1 MIRVVC
7 EECGKSYNYEVDD
20 FCPKCGAYNQ
30 PSRENRSGAVV
41 RSDGINEKYHDG
53 SFVHEEVHQEK
64 KIRRKFN
71 LDQKPRSR
79 PAVSRPSASAPRP
92 SSVFSSG
99 TRNRSGQSKAGS
111 ASAAVTAIVWIF
123 FILIFFRACAL

>member
-7 EECGKSYNYEVDD
+7 EDCGKSYNYEVDD

-30 PSRENRSGAVV
+30 PPKAGSPTAVV
-41 RSDGINEKYHDG
+41 RSDGVNEKNHAG

-71 LDQKPRSR
+71 LDQKPKSR
-79 PAVSRPSASAPRP
+79 PASSRPSFSAPRP

-99 TRNRSGQSKAGS
+99 AQKRSRQSTAGS
-111 ASAAVTAIVWIF
+111 ASAAVTVIVWIF
-123 FILIFFRACAL
+123 FLLIFFRACAL